1 MKNPLRKRYIRE
13 LKSDFGKYLAI
24 ALFMIMLIGL
34 VSGYL
39 VAAGSIEKTF
49 YEGWDKYNVEDGHI
63 TFSLEPTAEVM
74 SKIGKEAGA
83 TFYDL
88 QYAEEDID
96 DKGTTLRIFRVGDRN
111 KIDGVCLMEGNMP
124 KADNEIVI
132 DRIFANNN
140 SLSIGDTVTL
150 AGKHITVT
158 GYVALVD
165 YNCLFE
171 NNNDMMFNANI
182 FGVAVMTDEGYEA
195 LKSDHIFWNYAWK
208 YNEAPV
214 DEKEENARFED
225 FIDVIEEMIK
235 EYDTGIVQAEV
246 NSIYDRANILSAEL
260 ENEFENASSV
270 LENKISD
277 ATDEVVADLLK
288 LLTDEEKITLYMQG
302 ASDNEYFA
310 YALAKQN
317 KKMDEL
323 IADKLGTSA
332 ETLKAFT
339 DAAENLKDEIDSM
352 SLSGEAPVISLD
364 EDAKYDNE
372 MDMNLNPLRDVISKL
387 DATGLADVTKLTGII
402 DELEELSE
410 YEFDENKLLQVDN
423 LLPKYQNKSVTYC
436 MDDMSSDKPMFIVF
450 DYIVVVILAFVFAVN
465 ASSTIQKEAGVI
477 GTLRASGYTKAEMV
491 RHFLFMPL
499 LISVIAA
506 IIGNVLGYTV
516 FVNMMKGVFYNS
528 FSLAT
533 YESIFNCEAF
543 IITTVIPLILMAVI
557 NLYMII
563 SKLKLSPIKFLRRDL
578 SKKKKRRAVLLNKK
592 IAFISRFRLRILF
605 QNVSAY
611 AVMIFGIFCG
621 SVIAVFGFMFGPL
634 LSDYADLIVE
644 EKICDYQY
652 VLMEQNETECEG
664 VEKYCITSLEMEM
677 EGFLKDDVSI
687 YGIEDNSAYITKE
700 IPTGEVLISEGVAK
714 KYKLKNGDRI
724 TLKNPYNDK
733 EYEFIVGGTYAYS
746 AALTVF
752 MNIDEYR
759 QTFGEKE
766 DYFTGYF
773 SNRKITDIDSKD
785 IAAVITESDLTKV
798 SDQMLNSMGEF
809 MSLFKFF
816 GAIMLALLMYL
827 MTKQI
832 IEKNTQSIA
841 MTKILGFRNGEIAGL
856 YLVMTGIVV
865 IASLLLTMPLTDGI
879 LRFIFENYLYKEV
892 SGYLPFIVSNNCYIY
907 TFAIGIACF
916 AIVAAFMIFK
926 IGRIEKSEALK
937 NVE

>member
-74 SKIGKEAGA
+74 SKIGKEAGV

-96 DKGTTLRIFRVGDRN
+96 EKGTTLRIFRVGDRN
-111 KIDGVCLMEGNMP
+111 NIDGVCLMEGNMP

-225 FIDVIEEMIK
+225 FIDVIEETIK

-277 ATDEVVADLLK
+277 A
-288 LLTDEEKITLYMQG
+288 
-302 ASDNEYFA
+302 
-310 YALAKQN
+310 
-317 KKMDEL
+317 
-323 IADKLGTSA
+323 
-332 ETLKAFT
+332 
-339 DAAENLKDEIDSM
+339 AENLKDEIDSM
-352 SLSGEAPVISLD
+352 SLSGEAPIINLD
-364 EDAKYDNE
+364 EDAKYDNK

-387 DATGLADVTKLTGII
+387 DATGLADVAKLTEII

-578 SKKKKRRAVLLNKK
+578 SKKKKRRAVLLNKN

-700 IPTGEVLISEGVAK
+700 IPVEEVLISEGIAK
-714 KYKLKNGDRI
+714 KYKLKIGDII
-724 TLKNPYNDK
+724 TLDDPYSDK
-733 EYEFIVGGTYAYS
+733 AYDFTVGGTYAYS
-746 AALTVF
+746 AALSVF

-785 IAAVITESDLTKV
+785 IATVITESDLTKV

-841 MTKILGFRNGEIAGL
+841 MTKILGFRNREIAGL